1 MDKDTFY
8 RLLQK
13 QAAGQISPEE
23 EAVLK
28 QTYDQFFQEEMD
40 AITENRALGPD
51 DERGEIIRQKIYGRI
66 KNKPASLFNFRSF
79 LKVAAVIFI
88 VGFSSLLCYNYRF
101 EILDRIDPIVQ
112 HKLVAGGDAIKILML
127 ADGSV
132 VWLNTNSSITYPDRF
147 RGKTRNIKLEGTAYF
162 EVAQNKEKPFMV
174 TSRTLDVQVLGT
186 TFVVSDK
193 DKVDEKVVTVLTGKV
208 RVDAMQKQ
216 VAVLLPDQQVAYD
229 SKKKTSSQR
238 KVKAD
243 EAISFIRNNIDFRD
257 TPLNQILQALQ
268 ARFEIQ
274 VKYKEE
280 DIRDLHFSGLINK
293 DDTLEDVLDI
303 LSSTLNFQYKINHD
317 NTITIT
323 TL

>member
-1 MDKDTFY
+1 MDKDTFH
-8 RLLQK
+8 RLLEK
-13 QAAGQISPEE
+13 QATGQISPDE
-23 EAVLK
+23 EAALK
-28 QTYDQFFQEEMD
+28 QAYDQLFQEEME
-40 AITENRALGPD
+40 ATAENPALGPS
-51 DERGEIIRQKIYGRI
+51 DECGEIIRQKIHNRI
-66 KNKPASLFNFRSF
+66 KNKPELLFNFRSF

-101 EILDRIDPIVQ
+101 EILDSVDPIAE
-112 HKLVAGGDAIKILML
+112 HKLVTGGNAIKMLVL

-147 RGKTRNIKLEGTAYF
+147 RGKRRNIKLEGTAYF
-162 EVAQNKEKPFMV
+162 DIAYNKEKPFMV
-174 TSRTLDVQVLGT
+174 TSGALDVQVLGT

-193 DKVDEKVVTVLTGKV
+193 DKIDDKAVTVLTGKV

-216 VAVLLPDQQVAYD
+216 IAVLLPNQQIIYD

-238 KVKAD
+238 NVKVK
-243 EAISFIRNNIDFRD
+243 EAISFIQNDIDFRD

-268 ARFEIQ
+268 VRFGVQ
-274 VKYKEE
+274 AKYNEE
-280 DIRDLHFSGLINK
+280 DIRDLHFSGLISK

-317 NTITIT
+317 NTVTIT
-323 TL
+323 AL